1 MDIRPRDCK
10 PNKISSLHMTS
21 RPRIRR
27 YEGGGCPDL
36 DSSTASAAAG
46 YRLAARRRCFDAV
59 PPPARGLQQIGI
71 VAIVLDLHALSPTI
85 PQQRE
90 LSSTKHPDDV
100 TLGLD
105 YSTLLAISCSE
116 KLQIQRIQQS
126 ASTVV
131 TSAPTTAFLA
141 RSDHALEQP
150 EQYPSVT
157 FLEQTVGIVFCK
169 LGSTLTVASIP
180 ERLAGDPQ
188 IIFGTHSYFLSQLSM
203 DNLIL
208 YNN

>member
-1 MDIRPRDCK
+1 M
-10 PNKISSLHMTS
+10 SSGTILQATS
-21 RPRIRR
+21 
-27 YEGGGCPDL
+27 
-36 DSSTASAAAG
+36 
-46 YRLAARRRCFDAV
+46 
-59 PPPARGLQQIGI
+59 GLQQIDI
-71 VAIVLDLHALSPTI
+71 IAVVLDHQGSSPTI

-90 LSSTKHPDDV
+90 LGSAHHPDDEI
-100 TLGLD
+100 LRLD
-105 YSTLLAISCSE
+105 RAALFTISCSE